1 MLFNATFNN
10 TSVISWRSVL
20 LVEETEENHWPAAS
34 HWQTLSHNVVSSTS
48 RLSGIRT
55 HNVSGDRHWLH
66 RYFYNKYF
74 YLQLTTAI
82 IYHIKLSPQRGMEW
96 VEFIPDNDLL
106 RFLGKSVFNNIQI
119 YNGGI
124 GSRVNK
130 GLYIEGNNSPVSFY
144 IHVVV
149 VCGSGKKIAIWL

>member
-1 MLFNATFNN
+1 M
-10 TSVISWRSVL
+10 
-20 LVEETEENHWPAAS
+20 
-34 HWQTLSHNVVSSTS
+34 
-48 RLSGIRT
+48 
-55 HNVSGDRHWLH
+55 H

-144 IHVVV
+144 MHVVV
-149 VCGSGKKIAIWL
+149 VCGSGKKIAI

>member
-1 MLFNATFNN
+1 M
-10 TSVISWRSVL
+10 
-20 LVEETEENHWPAAS
+20 
-34 HWQTLSHNVVSSTS
+34 
-48 RLSGIRT
+48 
-55 HNVSGDRHWLH
+55 
-66 RYFYNKYF
+66 
-74 YLQLTTAI
+74 
-82 IYHIKLSPQRGMEW
+82 
-96 VEFIPDNDLL
+96 

-149 VCGSGKKIAIWL
+149 VCGSGKKIAI